1 MEDILNA
8 STQLA
13 VELRH
18 ALNRWRSATEE
29 WIEATLA
36 LASKLLEA
44 RNQHPSNKAFGVW
57 LAQEELLDLSDDD
70 RAALIG
76 MAQHLSLSRSVL
88 KETDRRSVRLIWLES
103 IKPQIDLSSQCCEDN
118 TQLSKAPELS
128 TSPDKHENSTSG
140 NEKKPEAPKVEVSTR
155 SPLAGFKRAD
165 EVSAIYTNKYTRA
178 SIAKIVKER
187 GGNDLWKL
195 ILEALDMGLLQP
207 TDIKLAN
214 HLSLKLL
221 FPETSQSYAQRFN
234 LAHAKDRQLVRTSVL
249 PAVLACRE
257 AIEQNQEQLGQ
268 IVDEYWQRESARK
281 EAERAA
287 QQIQQKIKALPSN
300 QQEVIMFGFRLWPKT
315 DKQFYGY
322 DDLRYGIWWFNDLNR
337 WIDTTADP
345 ASRGQMMRHVIG
357 RIHTFSKHCLP
368 VECRAPLEHMFGI
381 VRELSRLMVQ
391 NPKGECSYPHAPMS
405 EDEK

>member
-1 MEDILNA
+1 MEDMLNA

-18 ALNRWRSATEE
+18 ALNRWRAANEE
-29 WIEATLA
+29 WVEATLE
-36 LASKLLEA
+36 LASKLWIA
-44 RNQHPSNKAFGVW
+44 RQQHTSDKSFGRW
-57 LAQEELLDLSDDD
+57 LVEEELDDLGSND

-76 MAQHLSLSRSVL
+76 IGQNPELSRRIL
-88 KETDRRSVRLIWLES
+88 EETERTSIRTIWL
-103 IKPQIDLSSQCCEDN
+103 DLVQPLVSQTCDSKADS
-118 TQLSKAPELS
+118 TKAPES
-128 TSPDKHENSTSG
+128 NTSPDKNDNSTSG
-140 NEKKPEAPKVEVSTR
+140 NQKKHEAPKVEVSTR
-155 SPLAGFKRAD
+155 SPLSGFKRAD

-187 GGNDLWKL
+187 GGSDLWKL
-195 ILEALDMGLLQP
+195 LLEALDSGLLEP

-234 LAHAKDRQLVRTSVL
+234 LAHAKDRQLVRTRIL
-249 PAVLACRE
+249 PAVLACRDL
-257 AIEQNQEQLGQ
+257 IQQNPDQLGQ
-268 IVDEYWQRESARK
+268 IVDEYWRREDERI
-281 EAERAA
+281 EAEKAA
-287 QQIQQKIKALPSN
+287 QKMRQKIEALPSN

-315 DKQFYGY
+315 DNQFYGY